1 MNDRVPSLSEQD
13 QLLVAGFVLGDL
25 TAEEAAQLKQL
36 AATNPDIRRE
46 IRAMQTSLELMPQAL
61 PLATP
66 PAHLRQRIV
75 STDPAAEESVPPSAE
90 IAATVE
96 PVAPLANPVTTP
108 ESVPATN
115 IQPETNVQPAT
126 LSRDASSSQPVSR
139 SSILT
144 RRSRSILKWLA
155 ALVALFALLLAV
167 DNFRLRNQLQLAQE
181 QNLNRVAEILQ
192 QPTSRLIALEGG
204 QNEAIGTLLFTPGNW
219 SEVIVS
225 LGNLPPLPPD
235 RIYRMWLSLDNGD
248 VILCGEFNTES
259 DGSVFVRFT
268 PPESPPEGVKATELY
283 VTHEELNSIPMPQAE
298 RVMEGIV

>member
-1 MNDRVPSLSEQD
+1 NQSSPQPDSTAGTIGRGSTMSNRDRIPSLSDQE

-25 TAEEAAQLKQL
+25 TAEEAARLEEL

-46 IRAMQTSLELMPQAL
+46 IGAMQASLELMPQAL

-75 STDPAAEESVPPSAE
+75 TTELITIDPAAESATPSGKSASTVETVAPPAAVDTPPSQA
-90 IAATVE
+90 
-96 PVAPLANPVTTP
+96 
-108 ESVPATN
+108 
-115 IQPETNVQPAT
+115 
-126 LSRDASSSQPVSR
+126 LSRPST
-139 SSILT
+139 LT
-144 RRSRSILKWLA
+144 LRSRSILKWLA

-204 QNEAIGTLLFTPGNW
+204 QNEATGTLLFTPGNW

-248 VILCGEFNTES
+248 VILCGEFNTEAN
-259 DGSVFVRFT
+259 GSVFVRFT

-283 VTHEELNSIPMPQAE
+283 VTQEELNSIPMPQAE